1 MCNISLYMEMS
12 FYITFCL
19 YAYNSC
25 KNAAQRFEHM
35 VVLFH
40 YGDNIDHDTQYNKID
55 HETNHDE
62 GRFYEECFT
71 QENIFILETIQFTL
85 LRNNNF
91 RKNLDR
97 D

>member
-1 MCNISLYMEMS
+1 MEMS

-40 YGDNIDHDTQYNKID
+40 YGDNIDHDTQYNKTD
-55 HETNHDE
+55 HDINHGE
-62 GRFYEECFT
+62 GSFYWRSVLHKK
-71 QENIFILETIQFTL
+71 IFLS
-85 LRNNNF
+85 
-91 RKNLDR
+91 
-97 D
+97 

>member
-1 MCNISLYMEMS
+1 MS

-35 VVLFH
+35 LVLLH
-40 YGDNIDHDTQYNKID
+40 YGDNIDHDTQDNKID

-62 GRFYEECFT
+62 GSFYEECFV
-71 QENIFILETIQFTL
+71 
-85 LRNNNF
+85 
-91 RKNLDR
+91 
-97 D
+97 